1 MITRWVLVTMLAA
14 CGGKQT
20 PEPATGSDTGSA
32 ADPPGVVTDTR
43 TEIDKRRDVACEATG
58 KKVTDCA
65 VADAR
70 KEHAAGRL
78 SKEKLDS
85 ITEPAIQK
93 KNAEEFEAKC
103 DVPEM
108 SSRQVRVLEVCM
120 KEESECGPYLAC
132 LDHLNDKDDKTGK

>member
-1 MITRWVLVTMLAA
+1 MMFTRLVLVALFA

-20 PEPATGSDTGSA
+20 PPSTGSDTGS

-43 TEIDKRRDVACEATG
+43 TEIDKRRDVACTAAGER
-58 KKVTDCA
+58 VTECA

-70 KEHAAGRL
+70 TEHAAGRI

-85 ITEPAIQK
+85 ITEAGIQK
-93 KNAEEFEAKC
+93 KNTEEFVKKC

-120 KEESECGPYLAC
+120 KEEAECGPYLSC
-132 LDHLNDKDDKTGK
+132 LDHLNDKDDKTGN